1 MKENSKCKC
10 LSAALA
16 AAAMCLTPIGL
27 AAAAYPDKPVAVI
40 LPFAAGNSMDVQ
52 LRIIGEYLQNKH
64 GITILST
71 PKPGGSGVPA
81 SLEMKNAKP
90 DGYTLGY
97 TSANVLTVVPQ
108 IKNTG
113 FTYKDFKYVAQLNVS
128 PMVWA
133 IRADLDVKSV
143 ADLMEKAKE
152 KGKFNIAS
160 SGALT
165 AQRFYHANIMKRF
178 PDSDLPYVPYDGGSQ
193 VIPALLGGHVTIA
206 FSPASYFKS
215 HVEAGTVKILATT
228 HETRLPEYPDAPTFT
243 ELFGKGF
250 IYDAVYGVVAP
261 AGTPDDRVQ
270 RMQELFKEALA
281 DPGVKEKFTKA
292 NMTTDYL
299 PGAEF
304 GKMVEYY
311 NDVFSE
317 PIKNANI
324 K

>member
-1 MKENSKCKC
+1 MKNVFQRPFM
-10 LSAALA
+10 ALA
-16 AAAMCLTPIGL
+16 ATVLCMASFDP
-27 AAAAYPDKPVAVI
+27 AAAAYPDKPITLI
-40 LPFAAGNSMDVQ
+40 LPFAAGDSMDVSS
-52 LRIIGEYLQNKH
+52 RIIGEYLQKKH
-64 GITILST
+64 NITILST

-113 FTYKDFKYVAQLNVS
+113 YTYKDFKYVAQINVS
-128 PMVWA
+128 PMIWA
-133 IRADLDVKSV
+133 IRADLDVKDV
-143 ADLMEKAKE
+143 PDLMEKAAKE
-152 KGKFNIAS
+152 KGKYNVAS
-160 SGALT
+160 SGAFT
-165 AQRFYHANIMKRF
+165 AQRFYHANIIKRF
-178 PDSDLPYVPYDGGSQ
+178 PNADLPYVPYDGSSQ
-193 VIPALLGGHVTIA
+193 TIPALLGGHVTIA

-215 HVEAGTVKILATT
+215 HVEAGTLKILATT
-228 HETRLPEYPDAPTFT
+228 HAKRLPDYPDAPTFT

-261 AGTPDDRVQ
+261 ANTPDDRVQ

-281 DPGVKEKFTKA
+281 DPDVQEKFAKV

-304 GKMVEYY
+304 RKVVEYY

>member
-1 MKENSKCKC
+1 MKKAFKC
-10 LSAALA
+10 LLVFLTAAMLCPASFSVA
-16 AAAMCLTPIGL
+16 AAE
-27 AAAAYPDKPVAVI
+27 YPEKPVTLI
-40 LPFAAGNSMDVQ
+40 LPFSAGNSMDVSS
-52 LRIIGEYLQNKH
+52 RIVGEYLQKKYD
-64 GITILST
+64 ITLLST

-133 IRADLDVKSV
+133 IRADLDVKDV
-143 ADLMEKAKE
+143 PDLMEKATKTQ
-152 KGKFNIAS
+152 GKYNVAS
-160 SGALT
+160 SGAFT

-178 PDSDLPYVPYDGGSQ
+178 PNADLPYVPYDGGSQ

-228 HETRLPEYPDAPTFT
+228 HATRLPEYPDAPTFT
-243 ELFGKGF
+243 ELFGEGF

-261 AGTPDDRVQ
+261 ANTPDDRVQ

-281 DPGVKEKFTKA
+281 DPDVQEKFAKV

-299 PGAEF
+299 PGVEF

-311 NDVFSE
+311 HNVFAE